1 LYASIPV
8 RNVAK
13 AKNANN
19 NHTVIPHRVL
29 TDFYHSLGL
38 EDLSSSTL
46 VSKNLLRLSSKH
58 RVAADDSLLLTID
71 ALSSLISDQWT
82 NKKKAR
88 NKHRKKMR
96 KMAQDAKKRRE
107 KKARKKG
114 ARRDKKTRKREARRL
129 DYLILFRQTKHFTHQ

>member
-1 LYASIPV
+1 LPQ
-8 RNVAK
+8 N
-13 AKNANN
+13 
-19 NHTVIPHRVL
+19 
-29 TDFYHSLGL
+29 
-38 EDLSSSTL
+38 
-46 VSKNLLRLSSKH
+46 
-58 RVAADDSLLLTID
+58 RVAAGDSLLLTID